1 MGEAVCNSQHW
12 DKDKHHDEKSSAQHS
27 TEDRHWKH
35 FSHMEHPLPLLLL
48 LQLLLGRDRKTW
60 RFLSDP
66 SLKSLLSNE
75 SCSVNH
81 TYCITKASH
90 NPKWWEALTQPLN
103 PGRNSHGCV
112 PEVTFGSHQICK
124 LPVLNR
130 SWNWQRKAHDSLLL
144 KLNIMSGKN
153 LFGGTSRSFLTSTLE
168 WFR

>member
-1 MGEAVCNSQHW
+1 MGEAVRNSQHW

-48 LQLLLGRDRKTW
+48 LLLLQLLLRRDRKTW

-130 SWNWQRKAHDSLLL
+130 S
-144 KLNIMSGKN
+144 
-153 LFGGTSRSFLTSTLE
+153 
-168 WFR
+168 